1 MLTANQVFDQ
11 AAAGWSAKID
21 STTTPGKAVVTATLP
36 DGWAEGEIYL
46 IIKPYQLPFV
56 IQPFDSLTCTL
67 DVSAFGQ
74 RGYIYI
80 TCKRADGS
88 QKSTPIIT
96 YHVHSKKEDGNAEHG
111 NR

>member
-1 MLTANQVFDQ
+1 MMTANSVFDP
-11 AAAGWSAKID
+11 AAAGWAASID
-21 STTTPGKAVVTATLP
+21 STTTPGKAAITAILP

-46 IIKPYQLPFV
+46 IIKPFQLPFV
-56 IQPFDSLTCTL
+56 IQPFDALTCTL

-80 TCKRADGS
+80 TCKLADGS